1 MCVRS
6 SASRLR
12 LAPRACAAV
21 LLFEIF
27 SGCTAGDSE
36 PIVSAQDEISGNAGS
51 GGTSGLA
58 GSGGSAADLDR
69 GPSCGIDT
77 WLQPDSRLEENMF
90 EEIRS
95 AIDSMDFC
103 LTTPLQ
109 REMPATLHCQARL
122 ALFMAI
128 GQYEQQQ
135 GSGRGSVPAPPDRGP
150 ASARGSFIFPPDES
164 GAIWLKQRA
173 PTVRDAHRALLDN
186 SQDICN
192 PEHLHAYTSVG
203 VANSDDWWLVLFAP

>member
-1 MCVRS
+1 MLRFAP
-6 SASRLR
+6 SAWVAAAL
-12 LAPRACAAV
+12 LA
-21 LLFEIF
+21 IF

-36 PIVSAQDEISGNAGS
+36 PIVSAQDEISGTAGS
-51 GGTSGLA
+51 AGTSGVA
-58 GSGGSAADLDR
+58 GRGGSAADADKGL
-69 GPSCGIDT
+69 SCGIDP
-77 WLQPDSRLEENMF
+77 WLQPDPRLEENMF

-103 LTTPLQ
+103 LTAPLQ

-128 GQYEQQQ
+128 GQYEQMQ
-135 GSGRGSVPAPPDRGP
+135 GGSPRGSMPIPPERAPG
-150 ASARGSFIFPPDES
+150 SARGSFIFPLDDSP

-192 PEHLHAYTSVG
+192 PEHLRPYTSVG